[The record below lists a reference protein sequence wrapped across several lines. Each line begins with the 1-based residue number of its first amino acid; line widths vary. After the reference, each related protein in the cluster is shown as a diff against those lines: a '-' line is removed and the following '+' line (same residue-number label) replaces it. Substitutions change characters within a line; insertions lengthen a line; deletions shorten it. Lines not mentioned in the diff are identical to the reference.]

1 MAFVEKNVREDKDAL
16 KDLIDRGF
24 QSTPVTLIDEE
35 AVIGFDQA
43 RIDALLGL

>member
-1 MAFVEKNVREDKDAL
+1 MEKNVREDKDAL

-24 QSTPVTLIDEE
+24 QSTPVTLIDDE

-43 RIDALLGL
+43 RIDSLLEL

>member
-1 MAFVEKNVREDKDAL
+1 MEKNVREDKDAL

-35 AVIGFDQA
+35 SVIGFDQA

>member
-1 MAFVEKNVREDKDAL
+1 VEKNVREDKDAL

-24 QSTPVTLIDEE
+24 QSTPVTLIDDES
-35 AVIGFDQA
+35 VIGFDQA